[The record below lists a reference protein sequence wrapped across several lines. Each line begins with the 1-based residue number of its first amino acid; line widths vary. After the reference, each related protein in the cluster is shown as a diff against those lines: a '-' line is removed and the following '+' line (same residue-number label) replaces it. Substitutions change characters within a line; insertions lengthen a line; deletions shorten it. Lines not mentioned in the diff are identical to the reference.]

1 MKTKPVTDPSFRK
14 YGRVVKDIDFTE
26 LLEVLKDKTPCPS
39 FCVYEPSITNFEKL
53 PVKEKLETAYYGELP
68 IEIGYCNG
76 HNKKLNAVEY
86 HRCSEINVA
95 ANDVIL
101 LVGQESDIEDDFT
114 YDTGKMEAFL
124 LPAGMAAELYA
135 TTLHY
140 APCQTSE
147 EGFRVI
153 IVLSKG
159 TNYPLS
165 ETHEKTGEDALI
177 TAKNK
182 WLIGHPEGGF
192 TGDEFIGLKGKNLED

>member
-14 YGRVVKDIDFTE
+14 YGRVITDIDFTE
-26 LLEVLKDKTPCPS
+26 LLEELKEKTPCPS
-39 FCVYEPSITNFEKL
+39 SCVYEPSITNFEKL
-53 PVKEKLETAYYGELP
+53 PVKKTLENTFYGELP

-76 HNKKLNAVEY
+76 HNTKLNAVEY

-101 LVGQESDIEDDFT
+101 LVGLESDIEDDLT

-124 LPAGMAAELYA
+124 LPAGSAVELFA

-153 IVLSKG
+153 IVLHFCGPDHCFLRRCKCCVIEIFIK
-159 TNYPLS
+159 PL
-165 ETHEKTGEDALI
+165 T
-177 TAKNK
+177 
-182 WLIGHPEGGF
+182 
-192 TGDEFIGLKGKNLED
+192 